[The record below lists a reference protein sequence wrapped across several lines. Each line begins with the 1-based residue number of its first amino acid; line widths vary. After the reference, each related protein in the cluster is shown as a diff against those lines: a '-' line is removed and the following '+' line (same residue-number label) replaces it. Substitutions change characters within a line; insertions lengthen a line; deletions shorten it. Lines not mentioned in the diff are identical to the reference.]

1 MYGSCW
7 IGFHTGWCVLDDIM
21 SDSCLYSE
29 DARLEIIEF
38 VNSVILNVVD
48 KGGQTIVSGTPFHS
62 KDLFGY
68 LKTTPGWRV
77 FEYPA
82 IFPDGSLLWPEKYD
96 FGDFRKK
103 REQQGPIIFSREI
116 LVTPITDGTSIF
128 PYFILEKAFVGMSDY
143 TVVQNRYSH
152 RIKFKKIAIG
162 ADFAISANIGAD
174 YSVFTVVGIDDFGII
189 WVLAR
194 IRVQGASY
202 NEQIALLKKLN
213 YDFTPDV
220 IMCEENGFQLI
231 FLQLLKDHGVDKAVG
246 HNTGT
251 NKYDLKSGLPG
262 LAVLFEQGKIKMP
275 RGNKESLDVTDSIC
289 SELNGMT
296 FANSKLENIHGHD
309 DQAMSLWLGV
319 KGLHYINENIILDF
333 INY

>member
-1 MYGSCW
+1 M
-7 IGFHTGWCVLDDIM
+7 
-21 SDSCLYSE
+21 
-29 DARLEIIEF
+29 
-38 VNSVILNVVD
+38 
-48 KGGQTIVSGTPFHS
+48 
-62 KDLFGY
+62 
-68 LKTTPGWRV
+68 
-77 FEYPA
+77 
-82 IFPDGSLLWPEKYD
+82 
-96 FGDFRKK
+96 
-103 REQQGPIIFSREI
+103 
-116 LVTPITDGTSIF
+116 
-128 PYFILEKAFVGMSDY
+128 
-143 TVVQNRYSH
+143 
-152 RIKFKKIAIG
+152 
-162 ADFAISANIGAD
+162 
-174 YSVFTVVGIDDFGII
+174 
-189 WVLAR
+189 
-194 IRVQGASY
+194 
-202 NEQIALLKKLN
+202 N